1 MAKNSYRFTL
11 ASPFHFYLD
20 LCHDNC
26 SYWILTRFRN
36 LVEEM
41 ETDCSK
47 FMNLLPLSAAT
58 LCVSG
63 CGTVWQLVE
72 LKHLRPILPVFSSDN
87 QVNVITL
94 FITLF
99 EVSR

>member
-1 MAKNSYRFTL
+1 M
-11 ASPFHFYLD
+11 
-20 LCHDNC
+20 
-26 SYWILTRFRN
+26 
-36 LVEEM
+36 EEM

-47 FMNLLPLSAAT
+47 FMNPLPLNAAA

-63 CGTVWQLVE
+63 CGTVSQLVE

>member
-1 MAKNSYRFTL
+1 M
-11 ASPFHFYLD
+11 
-20 LCHDNC
+20 
-26 SYWILTRFRN
+26 
-36 LVEEM
+36 EEM
-41 ETDCSK
+41 ETDYSK
-47 FMNLLPLSAAT
+47 FMNPLPLNAAA

-63 CGTVWQLVE
+63 CGTVSQLVE

-94 FITLF
+94 FITPF

>member
-1 MAKNSYRFTL
+1 
-11 ASPFHFYLD
+11 
-20 LCHDNC
+20 
-26 SYWILTRFRN
+26 
-36 LVEEM
+36 
-41 ETDCSK
+41 
-47 FMNLLPLSAAT
+47 MNPLPLNAAA

-63 CGTVWQLVE
+63 CGTVSQLVE